1 MLQPQRR
8 KQQQLEKKLKLTWPH
23 FRASALA
30 MLSAAAAAAAATSP
44 KRVCSRA
51 ASTAP
56 AAPELQA
63 KGRKERVDPILR
75 PSSEQLPREEVEISS
90 SLIKYLLIR

>member
-30 MLSAAAAAAAATSP
+30 MLSAAAAAAATSP

-56 AAPELQA
+56 AAPEL
-63 KGRKERVDPILR
+63 KPKEERKESILYLD
-75 PSSEQLPREEVEISS
+75 LPQNSCQER
-90 SLIKYLLIR
+90 K

>member
-56 AAPELQA
+56 AAPEL
-63 KGRKERVDPILR
+63 KPKEERKESILYLD
-75 PSSEQLPREEVEISS
+75 LPQNSCQER
-90 SLIKYLLIR
+90 K

>member
-30 MLSAAAAAAAATSP
+30 MLSAAAAAAATSP

-56 AAPELQA
+56 AAPELKPKEERKESILYLDLPQNSCQ
-63 KGRKERVDPILR
+63 GRK
-75 PSSEQLPREEVEISS
+75 
-90 SLIKYLLIR
+90 

>member
-30 MLSAAAAAAAATSP
+30 MLSAAAAAATSP

-56 AAPELQA
+56 AAPEL
-63 KGRKERVDPILR
+63 KPKEERKESILYLD
-75 PSSEQLPREEVEISS
+75 LPQNSCQER
-90 SLIKYLLIR
+90 K

>member
-30 MLSAAAAAAAATSP
+30 MLSAAAAAAAAATSP

-56 AAPELQA
+56 AALEL
-63 KGRKERVDPILR
+63 KPKEERKESMLYLD
-75 PSSEQLPREEVEISS
+75 LPQNSCQEG
-90 SLIKYLLIR
+90 K